1 MLTVIKDSEEY
12 FMKRKINRCIRALC
26 LAAVWLSLN
35 TSAFAQDII
44 NDVDAFMHSAIEKSH
59 FTGTI
64 LIARDG
70 KVLVSKGYG
79 MANAEYE
86 APNSPRTKFRI
97 GSLTKQFTA
106 TAILMLQEQGK
117 LNVQDSLC
125 KYLPQCP
132 TSWQSLTIHHLLT
145 HTSGI
150 QDVDYTQARVASLS
164 VANTLERL
172 KDKPLEFTVG
182 KIFRYSSTNYI
193 LLGYIIERVSG
204 EPYQVFLRRH
214 IFDPL
219 EMKDTDYDDH
229 QRILKNRATGYSIRG
244 SKLVNAAYVNMSIPF
259 SAGGLYSTVEDLYK
273 WDQSLY
279 TEKLISRQTLNTMFS
294 PGKGNY
300 GYGWYIENQ
309 LGTRLISH
317 SGWLDGF
324 HSYMV
329 RLPDKQVS
337 VIVLS
342 NLDSTPASTIARALT
357 GITLGVRHSILK
369 KRHIAKVNTQA
380 FEAYIGEYEVA
391 PNFIISISKEEGKL
405 FGSTTG
411 RSKVELLPESESM
424 FFVKE
429 YDAQIVF
436 VKNLAGQV
444 THSIAHINGR
454 SVEAKKIK

>member
-1 MLTVIKDSEEY
+1 MPTVIKDSEEY

-26 LAAVWLSLN
+26 LAVVWLFLN

-44 NDVDAFMHSAIEKSH
+44 RNVDAFMHSAIEKSR

-70 KVLVSKGYG
+70 KVLISKGYG

-86 APNSPRTKFRI
+86 VPNSPRTKFRI

-172 KDKPLEFTVG
+172 KDKPLEFTAG

-219 EMKDTDYDDH
+219 EMKDTDYDDN
-229 QRILKNRATGYSIRG
+229 QRILKNRATGYSLRG
-244 SKLVNAAYVNMSIPF
+244 GNLVHAAYVNMSIPF

-279 TEKLISRQTLNTMFS
+279 TEKLISRQTLNAMFS

-309 LGTRLISH
+309 LGTRFISH

-324 HSYMV
+324 HSFII
-329 RLPDKQVS
+329 RLPDKRVS

-342 NLDSTPASTIARALT
+342 NLDGTPASTIARALAA
-357 GITLGVRHSILK
+357 ITLGIKRTTLKERHTV
-369 KRHIAKVNTQA
+369 KVNTEA
-380 FEAYIGEYEVA
+380 FDSYIGEYEVA
-391 PNFIISISKEEGKL
+391 PNFIISVSREEDKL
-405 FGSTTG
+405 FGHTTG
-411 RSKVELLPESESM
+411 RAKVELLPESESM

-436 VKNLAGQV
+436 VKNPAGRV

>member
-1 MLTVIKDSEEY
+1 
-12 FMKRKINRCIRALC
+12 
-26 LAAVWLSLN
+26 
-35 TSAFAQDII
+35 
-44 NDVDAFMHSAIEKSH
+44 MHSAIEKSH
-59 FTGTI
+59 FAGSI

-86 APNSPRTKFRI
+86 ASNSARTKFRI

-117 LNVQDSLC
+117 LNVQDSVC
-125 KYLPQCP
+125 KHLPQCP
-132 TSWQSLTIHHLLT
+132 ASWQPLTIHHLLT

-172 KDKPLEFTVG
+172 QDKPLEFTAG

-193 LLGYIIERVSG
+193 LLGYIIEKVSG

-214 IFDPL
+214 IFEPL
-219 EMKDTDYDDH
+219 GMTDTDYDDSR
-229 QRILKNRATGYSIRG
+229 RILKNRATGYSLRG
-244 SKLVNAAYVNMSIPF
+244 GSLVNAAYVNMSIPF

-279 TEKLISRQTLNTMFS
+279 TEKLVSRRTLNAMFS

-300 GYGWYIENQ
+300 GYGWYIEKQ
-309 LGTRLISH
+309 LDTRFITH

-324 HSYMV
+324 HSFIV
-329 RLPDKQVS
+329 RLPDKQVT

-342 NLDSTPASTIARALT
+342 NLDSAPASTISRALT
-357 GITLGVRHSILK
+357 AIVLGIRQSTLK
-369 KRHIAKVNTQA
+369 ERHIVKVNART
-380 FEAYIGEYEVA
+380 FDAYLGEYEVA
-391 PNFIISISKEEGKL
+391 PNFIIAISREDGKL
-405 FGSTTG
+405 FAYAAG

-436 VKNLAGQV
+436 VKNPAGQI
-444 THSIAHINGR
+444 THSIARINGR